1 MRYFVRLYLIL
12 PLLVI
17 TAIMAGCAMRERTL
31 VEEVPYEHQLELAAG
46 YIQAG
51 DDQNALIVLNESIA
65 RNPNRPEAYS
75 MLGDIYYASEDLEGA
90 AREYR
95 RAIERGDSDP
105 AVLNNLAWVK
115 TSVGQHG
122 SALSLIER
130 AIEMAPVPLYPYLDT
145 RARILRSMGNL
156 EEARRSAEM
165 ALRLTPAQ
173 DIEMRQ
179 DLETL
184 LDDLRVLEESGGRL

>member
-1 MRYFVRLYLIL
+1 MRYSARSYFLIH
-12 PLLVI
+12 LLII
-17 TAIMAGCAMRERTL
+17 TAIAAGCAVREQTIL
-31 VEEVPYEHQLELAAG
+31 EEVPYERQLELAAG
-46 YIQAG
+46 YTQAG
-51 DDQNALIVLNESIA
+51 DDQNAVTVLNEAAA
-65 RNPNRPEAYS
+65 RNPHLPEAYS

-90 AREYR
+90 EREYR

-105 AVLNNLAWVK
+105 AVLNNLAWVR
-115 TSVGQHG
+115 TSLGQHG

-145 RARILRSMGNL
+145 RARILRSLGNL

-165 ALRLTPAQ
+165 ALRLVPAQ
-173 DIEMRQ
+173 DSGMRQ

-184 LDDLRVLEESGGRL
+184 LDDLRALEESGGRL

>member
-1 MRYFVRLYLIL
+1 MRYSIRLHLLIH
-12 PLLVI
+12 LLVI
-17 TAIMAGCAMRERTL
+17 TAIMAGCAVREQTII
-31 VEEVPYEHQLELAAG
+31 EEVPYDHQLGLAAG

-51 DDQNALIVLNESIA
+51 DDQNAVAALNKATA
-65 RNPNRPEAYS
+65 RNPHRPEAYS

-90 AREYR
+90 AREYG
-95 RAIERGDSDP
+95 RAIDRGDSDP
-105 AVLNNLAWVK
+105 TVLNNLAWVK
-115 TSVGQHG
+115 TSLGQHG
-122 SALSLIER
+122 PALSLIER
-130 AIEMAPVPLYPYLDT
+130 AVEMAPVPLYPYLDT
-145 RARILRSMGNL
+145 RARILRSMGNI

-184 LDDLRVLEESGGRL
+184 LDDLRILEESGGRF